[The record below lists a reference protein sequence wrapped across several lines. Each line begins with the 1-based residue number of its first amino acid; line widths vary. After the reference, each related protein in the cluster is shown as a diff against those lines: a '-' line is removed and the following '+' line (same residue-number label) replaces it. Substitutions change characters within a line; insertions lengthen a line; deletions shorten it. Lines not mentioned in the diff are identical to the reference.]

1 MPVLSDKIYDPQFD
15 LSKRYLIAASAGTG
29 KTYSIQSLYLRL
41 ILEKGLT
48 VQQILVVTFTEAATK
63 ELRERLRGVLQHA
76 ADDLESPQ
84 KATDERIKNLLEL
97 SSSDE
102 ARKRL
107 RLALLDFDLAAIYT
121 IHSFCQRALKRFAF
135 ETGQSFDQEL
145 KGSDSSVIQALCED
159 WIRQHLY
166 GAKRELVRFLSEGGL
181 TRSGLINLT
190 RKRIAKPD
198 AKLFPEGTVHI
209 DKVEQSVQQIMGKTQ
224 RNRDTFLALT
234 DEMTG
239 QWQAKSK
246 DPIAFREAL
255 VKCNEETLV
264 SKWFAAASSALTAL
278 KAGQNSGGVR
288 DFNSK
293 TLAKTYQALTA
304 FDDAVAICKDFEKLQ
319 AIVWQVI
326 VSAAEEVC
334 KTYELEKATRKTLS
348 YDDLLLNLR
357 DALSDE
363 ARGSSLKQALREEYK
378 AALVDE
384 FQDTDPVQYGIFE
397 MLFDAQGETPCF
409 FVGDPKQAIYG
420 FRGGDIY
427 TYLRATSD
435 LTGEQSL
442 VLNVNFRA
450 EARLIDAVNQIFADS
465 EKRLTFCDPAM
476 AYPGDLLAKGKE
488 DSKSLTV
495 GGEPDKTPFKLWY
508 YENEDLKGGKPPGQD
523 SPFATCVY
531 AQTALEI
538 QRLLEDKQ
546 TLIAGKRVQPSDI
559 AILVLTHQEAG
570 MIARELAKRNIPV
583 VRSQTQKVFDTP
595 EAQDFAI
602 ILAALADP
610 RDGNCL
616 RAALATRVI
625 GFPLDALALLNRE
638 GKVARPAGWPA
649 RAVETREAEPVS
661 SADAP
666 DFITMS
672 DLITLFD
679 EANDLW
685 RKKSFITAFNHLA
698 GQMNLRARLAALP
711 EGERTL
717 TNVMQLAEIIHGA
730 VSADHLSLEA
740 TLAWYTRQLSADD
753 REEKDENEMRLETD
767 QAAVKI
773 MTVFKSKGLEFPIVF
788 VPTLWRKNAEP
799 RPSDTMITYHENDLL
814 CLDLDKK
821 REKGKALEEQRDE
834 NIRIAY
840 VALTRA
846 SHRTYLAWAN
856 FEPDPDTYAL
866 AWILRTVTADGRF
879 GENSAVDLITRP
891 VTDSLEVR
899 KWFPNTLS
907 GSELSAQP
915 KPAVDKKHGHGS
927 FSSLIQAG
935 SHANVSIAG
944 YDFDAEDVPL
954 ETVVEPQN
962 RAETIFSFPSGA
974 KTGECWHEIFEELPF
989 SAAHET
995 LTDLVTAKLEGFGL
1009 IGRCS
1014 DEVRKVRIALT
1025 CNMVKATLNTPLKP
1039 QRKEPFC
1046 LREIAE
1052 TDKLVEMEFNFTAA
1066 LGGNRTTQITEVLQ
1080 KHWKDDPDK
1089 ALFLKRLEGWDR
1101 ELPGGFMTGFMDL
1114 VFRHEQQYYIA
1125 DWKSNRRNGNKED
1138 FQQEGLIE
1146 EMAVHAYF
1154 LQYLVYTVA
1163 LHQFLKGRLQGYSYD
1178 THFGGV
1184 FYLFLRGMGRDGD
1197 HGIFY
1202 DRPSLALIEDL
1213 SKVLGAF
1220 V

>member
-1 MPVLSDKIYDPQFD
+1 MPVLSEKIYDPQFD

-48 VQQILVVTFTEAATK
+48 VQQILVVTFTDAASK
-63 ELRERLRGVLQHA
+63 ELRERLRGVVQQA

-84 KATDERIKNLLEL
+84 KATDERIKNLLGL
-97 SSSDE
+97 SSRDE
-102 ARKRL
+102 AQKRV

-135 ETGQSFDQEL
+135 ETGQSFDLEL
-145 KGSDSSVIQALCED
+145 KGSDISVIENLCED

-166 GAKRELVRFLSEGGL
+166 GEDNDLVRFLSEGGL
-181 TRSGLINLT
+181 TRTNLIDLAK
-190 RKRIAKPD
+190 RRIAKPD
-198 AKLFPEGTVHI
+198 AEIRPEGLLLGEVEKSVKDLLQRITPHI
-209 DKVEQSVQQIMGKTQ
+209 ES
-224 RNRDTFLALT
+224 FLSQT
-234 DEMTG
+234 DEATG
-239 QWQAKSK
+239 EWSANLKRAK
-246 DPIAFREAL
+246 AFRNALAACHAAL
-255 VKCNEETLV
+255 VQSPLK
-264 SKWFAAASSALTAL
+264 AASASRAVL
-278 KAGQNSGGVR
+278 
-288 DFNSK
+288 K
-293 TLAKTYQALTA
+293 TLKMDEAQKEFKPKTTGKPRILAD
-304 FDDAVAICKDFEKLQ
+304 FPDAVSICKDFEKLPT
-319 AIVWQVI
+319 IIWQVL
-326 VSAAEEVC
+326 VAATEEIC
-334 KTYELEKATRKTLS
+334 KTYKQEKATRRTLS

-357 DALSDE
+357 DALHE
-363 ARGSSLKQALREEYK
+363 ETRGNALKQALRAEFK
-378 AALVDE
+378 AALIDE

-397 MLFDAQGETPCF
+397 TLFDSQEEVPCF

-427 TYLRATSD
+427 TYLRATHD
-435 LTGEQSL
+435 LMGEQSL

-450 EARLIDAVNQIFADS
+450 EKRLIDAVNQIFADD
-465 EKRLTFCDPAM
+465 EKGPTFCNSAM

-488 DSKSLTV
+488 KSKSLTV
-495 GGEPDKTPFKLWY
+495 GGEPDQKPFKLWY
-508 YENEDLKGGKPPGQD
+508 YEDEGLKGGKPPGQD

-531 AQTALEI
+531 AETALEI

-583 VRSQTQKVFDTP
+583 VRSQTQKVFDTQ

-616 RAALATRVI
+616 RAALATRVL

-649 RAVETREAEPVS
+649 RTTETREGEPVP

-666 DFITMS
+666 DLIAMS

-685 RKKSFITAFNHLA
+685 RKKSFITAFNHLVA
-698 GQMNLRARLAALP
+698 QMNLRARLAALP

-717 TNVMQLAEIIHGA
+717 TNVMQLAEIIHSA

-753 REEKDENEMRLETD
+753 REENDENEMRLETD

-821 REKGKALEEQRDE
+821 REKEKALEEQRDE

-856 FEPDPDTYAL
+856 FEPDPNTYAL
-866 AWILRTVTADGRF
+866 AWIMGNVTEPDRF
-879 GENSAVDLITRP
+879 GKNSAIDVILRP
-891 VTDSLEVR
+891 VTESFETR
-899 KWFPNTLS
+899 KWFPNMPS
-907 GSELSAQP
+907 GSALTAQP
-915 KPAVDKKHGHGS
+915 KPVVDKKHGHGS

-935 SHANVSIAG
+935 SHANVSVAG

-954 ETVVEPQN
+954 ETVVEHQN
-962 RAETIFSFPSGA
+962 REETIFSFPSGA

-995 LTDLVTAKLEGFGL
+995 LTELVTAKLEGFGL

-1014 DEVRKVRIALT
+1014 EEVRKVRIALT

-1080 KHWKDDPDK
+1080 KHWKDDPGK
-1089 ALFLKRLEGWDR
+1089 TLFLKRLEGWDR

-1125 DWKSNRRNGNKED
+1125 DWKSNRRNGSEED
-1138 FQQEGLIE
+1138 FKQEGLIE

-1163 LHQFLKGRLQGYSYD
+1163 LHQFLKGRLQGYSYEV
-1178 THFGGV
+1178 HFGGV